1 MPQKFIG
8 VQVSFL
14 SAFLLKEKRAKIF
27 FFTLFIFH
35 LKLFNMN
42 RNIFVTTS
50 KIQTQKLGSLLA
62 EELCGGPAST
72 RGNDRSSTRGGEI
85 ICLSGDLGAG
95 KTTFTQGLLKGLKI
109 KGPYTSPTFNIIKE
123 YGVRSHKNT
132 RYKIQDTRYKI
143 YHIDAYRVGPKDI
156 LDLGFKDF
164 ANRPDSIVIIEWA
177 ERIKKIIPTNTL
189 WINFKW
195 LSEKERKI
203 TLGKK

>member
-1 MPQKFIG
+1 

-27 FFTLFIFH
+27 FFTLSLFP

-42 RNIFVTTS
+42 KNTFITTS
-50 KIQTQKLGSLLA
+50 SVQTKKLGSLLA

-72 RGNDRSSTRGGEI
+72 RENDRSSTRGGEI

-109 KGPYTSPTFNIIKE
+109 KGPYTSPTFNILKE
-123 YGVRSHKNT
+123 YRISKFEFRNNKNSF
-132 RYKIQDTRYKI
+132 KIQNSKFKI
-143 YHIDAYRVGPKDI
+143 FHIDAYRVGSKDI

-177 ERIKKIIPTNTL
+177 ERIKKIIPPSAL
-189 WINFKW
+189 WINFEW